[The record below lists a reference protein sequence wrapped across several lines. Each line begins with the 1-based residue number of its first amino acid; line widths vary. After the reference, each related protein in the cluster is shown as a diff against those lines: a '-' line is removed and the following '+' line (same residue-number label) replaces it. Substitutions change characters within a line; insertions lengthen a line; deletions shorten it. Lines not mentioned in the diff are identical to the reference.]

1 MLTLNLF
8 QILLFIKIIH
18 AYPSQIPALLD
29 YPQAVDLDPSW
40 ITTQDDS
47 ILLNDGSNPDNPS
60 TPSIKS
66 DSAAQ
71 PLLYA
76 ENVVDNDELN
86 VEYSNTPEISE
97 TWSIDNSCNS
107 EKSLTTR
114 TDEIDASAQ
123 VNNRVCPS
131 GLTGQPKAPQPR
143 PATSETKV
151 DFSPPDCTKMPGN
164 PRMAF
169 CCEQGSPDRGGRI
182 QDLAILTRKRKCRK
196 CKPIDD
202 LGTLLLI

>member
-1 MLTLNLF
+1 MLILSLF
-8 QILLFIKIIH
+8 VILLFTIIID
-18 AYPSQIPALLD
+18 AYPSQIPPLSD

-60 TPSIKS
+60 IPSIKS
-66 DSAAQ
+66 DLAAQ

-76 ENVVDNDELN
+76 ENVADNDELN
-86 VEYSNTPEISE
+86 VGYSNTPEISE

-114 TDEIDASAQ
+114 TDEIDAPAQ
-123 VNNRVCPS
+123 ANNMVCPS
-131 GLTGQPKAPQPR
+131 GWTDR
-143 PATSETKV
+143 PL
-151 DFSPPDCTKMPGN
+151 PPDCTRMPGN

-182 QDLAILTRKRKCRK
+182 EDLAVQTRKRKCRK

-202 LGTLLLI
+202 LGTLLLIQLC